1 MIKLLSV
8 KTRREGSTREAFRSH
23 YEERHV
29 PLGLGFIDRFRWRKY
44 VRNHVLEVQAG
55 RVDFDCLT
63 EFWFASREDQESTR
77 RFAASPEFAVL
88 DEDDPRFLDVS
99 KRLSFEQE
107 ERLVAG
113 DRPAFQ
119 PPGTRRVSAIFA
131 RPDPVDPDVF
141 ARGID
146 AELRRI
152 AAEDLEAGTWLT
164 LDRRATAG
172 PRPEQLAAIVS
183 IGSAPGRRPARMAWK
198 GAIEPDAVVVLDVV
212 ETPAARLWST
222 ARERTADGRTA

>member
-8 KTRREGSTREAFRSH
+8 KTRREGSTREDFRSH

-44 VRNHVLEVQAG
+44 VRNHVLEVRAG

-77 RFAASPEFAVL
+77 RFAASPDFGVL

-113 DRPAFQ
+113 ERPAFQ
-119 PPGTRRVSAIFA
+119 PPGSRRVSALFA
-131 RPDPVDPDVF
+131 RSGRIDPEVF
-141 ARGID
+141 VRGID
-146 AELRRI
+146 AETRRL
-152 AAEDLEAGTWLT
+152 AADELEAGMWLT
-164 LDRRATAG
+164 VDRRATDGA
-172 PRPEQLAAIVS
+172 RPDQLAAIVS
-183 IGSAPGRRPARMAWK
+183 IGSAPGRRPARMPWK
-198 GAIEPDAVVVLDVV
+198 GELEPDAVVVFDVV
-212 ETPAARLWST
+212 ETPAERLWSG
-222 ARERTADGRTA
+222 AAARTA

>member
-8 KTRREGSTREAFRSH
+8 KTRREGSTHAAFRSH

-44 VRNHVLEVQAG
+44 VRNHVLETRAG

-107 ERLVAG
+107 ETLVAG
-113 DRPAFQ
+113 TRPAIA
-119 PPGTRRVSAIFA
+119 PPGTRRVSAIFSNPA
-131 RPDPVDPDVF
+131 
-141 ARGID
+141 AID
-146 AELRRI
+146 ADGFVRAIDEEARRL
-152 AAEDLEAGTWLT
+152 AADGLEDGAWLT
-164 LDRRATAG
+164 VDRRTTAG
-172 PRPEQLAAIVS
+172 PRPEALAAIVS
-183 IGSAPGRRPARMAWK
+183 IGAVAGRAPQMVWK
-198 GAIEPDAVVVLDVV
+198 GAIEPDAIVLLDVV
-212 ETPAARLWST
+212 ETPAERLWRS
-222 ARERTADGRTA
+222 A